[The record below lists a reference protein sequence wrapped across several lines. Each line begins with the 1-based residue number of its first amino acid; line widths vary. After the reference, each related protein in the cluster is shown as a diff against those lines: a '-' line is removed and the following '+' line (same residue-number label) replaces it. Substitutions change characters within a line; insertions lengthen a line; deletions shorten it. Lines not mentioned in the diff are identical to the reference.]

1 MKKKM
6 HWYGFFGFAILVGC
20 ILLRGAASHH
30 DVAQSQKESD
40 KQTVRL
46 ITSLKGPDLYR
57 AHCAPCHGN
66 DAKGDG
72 PVAPALRD
80 SVPDLTMIARRNGG
94 VFPADRV
101 RKVISGDEVLA
112 VHGSHE
118 MPIWGPIFH
127 QVEND
132 RDYGNVRLQNL
143 TEYLRSI
150 QQK

>member
-1 MKKKM
+1 MKTQM
-6 HWYGFFGFAILVGC
+6 HWYGFFGFAILVAW

-30 DVAQSQKESD
+30 DVAQAQKENDEQS
-40 KQTVRL
+40 VRL

-66 DAKGDG
+66 DAKGNG
-72 PVAPALRD
+72 PVASALRD
-80 SVPDLTMIARRNGG
+80 SVPDLTTIARRNGG
-94 VFPADRV
+94 LFPADRV
-101 RKVISGDEVLA
+101 RNLISGDEVLA
-112 VHGSHE
+112 VHGSRE
-118 MPIWGPIFH
+118 MPVWGPIFH

-132 RDYGNVRLQNL
+132 RDYGNVRLKNL